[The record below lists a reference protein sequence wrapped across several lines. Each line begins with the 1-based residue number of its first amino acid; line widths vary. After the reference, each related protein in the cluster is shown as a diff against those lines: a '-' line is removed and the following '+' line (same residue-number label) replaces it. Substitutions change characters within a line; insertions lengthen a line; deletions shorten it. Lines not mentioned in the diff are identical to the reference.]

1 MCLVTQKSQ
10 QNLKMMELEYK
21 QAEFEFE
28 AKIVKL
34 LEH

>member
-21 QAEFEFE
+21 QAEFE